1 MHGSMYVVI
10 LFVQYINYFVINML
24 YVMIHVNFYSQKH
37 FADLASNF
45 ARFNLL

>member
-10 LFVQYINYFVINML
+10 LFVQFINYFVIHIL
-24 YVMIHVNFYSQKH
+24 HVIIHVNVYSQKH